1 MKEAKAR
8 QSKKVARGSK
18 AAQSKKP
25 TQPKRPTQS
34 KKAAGRPKDF
44 GKLFHDLD
52 AVHHFVQ
59 GGALHTDDIMILVH
73 LGQSAQPGADTASGL
88 ASTLHISRPRT
99 SRSLARLA
107 AAGLVQ
113 EVVQRSDYRV
123 SHYRLSNHGENVFF
137 EIRRRFG
144 AQHIDALFQDYCT
157 LQLATREAESQAGER
172 KLSDSA
178 QRIYLVLH
186 AATKPL
192 SLSALIEAT
201 GLAQNRLSQ
210 AVAVLQS
217 KGQVKLEPGKTD
229 ARQRIVS
236 LTTEGKR
243 IAKCF
248 AHAF

>member
-8 QSKKVARGSK
+8 QSKKVVRGSK
-18 AAQSKKP
+18 SSQYKKP
-25 TQPKRPTQS
+25 RQPKKSARGLKEFSQ
-34 KKAAGRPKDF
+34 
-44 GKLFHDLD
+44 LFHDLD

-144 AQHIDALFQDYCT
+144 AQHIDTLFQDYCT
-157 LQLATREAESQAGER
+157 LQRATREAESQAGER

-186 AATKPL
+186 ATAKPL

-210 AVAVLQS
+210 AVTVLQS

-248 AHAF
+248 THAF